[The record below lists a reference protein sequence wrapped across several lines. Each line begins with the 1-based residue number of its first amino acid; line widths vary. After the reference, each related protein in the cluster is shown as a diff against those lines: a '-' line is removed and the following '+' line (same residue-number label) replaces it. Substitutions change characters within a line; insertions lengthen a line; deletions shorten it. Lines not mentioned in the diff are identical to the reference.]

1 MIQSPPH
8 EPARSRRR
16 EEAETPLADQV
27 RLLTAAA
34 TVQGFNAPNFL
45 STNSLLTDSYGR
57 VMRDLR
63 VSVTDRCNFRCLYCL
78 PETEAALN
86 FYRGRW
92 ANLPNPTPIARQ
104 WTSHEKIL
112 SFEEIERLVRIAADL
127 GIQKI
132 RLTGG
137 EPLLRQQIEILVG
150 KIARI
155 PGITDL
161 AMTTNGFLFPKK
173 AKALRDAGLK
183 RISFSMDSLDREN
196 FKKITGRDGLNEVLQ
211 SIELA
216 QQLGLNPVKVNA
228 VIIRG
233 INDHEIETLA
243 EFAREKNLG
252 LRFIEFMPLD
262 SGRAWQ
268 KELVVSAKEILQ
280 RLETHFSRSA
290 DSLSASSRDPF
301 QNADKLSALLRI
313 KSQNKSE
320 TAKRWTFADGRGE
333 IGIIAPVSEPFCG
346 NCNRIRLMADGKIR
360 TCLFSAGEHDFRSLL
375 RDGSDDEAI
384 QNELRNVVW
393 KKEDRHHIGEPE
405 FVQPQ
410 RSMSCIGG

>member
-1 MIQSPPH
+1 MIRPN
-8 EPARSRRR
+8 
-16 EEAETPLADQV
+16 
-27 RLLTAAA
+27 LLI
-34 TVQGFNAPNFL
+34 
-45 STNSLLTDSYGR
+45 DSHGR

-92 ANLPNPTPIARQ
+92 ANLPNPTPIARRWQ
-104 WTSHEKIL
+104 SNEKIL
-112 SFEEIERLVRIAADL
+112 TFEEIERLVRVAVDL

-137 EPLLRQQIEILVG
+137 EPLLRRQIEILVE

-161 AMTTNGFLFPKK
+161 AMTTNGFLFQKK

-183 RISFSMDSLDREN
+183 RISFSMDSLDADN
-196 FKKITGRDGLNEVLQ
+196 FKKITGRDGLNEVLE

-228 VIIRG
+228 VVIRG
-233 INDHEIETLA
+233 INDHEIESLA
-243 EFAREKNLG
+243 EFAQEKNLSF
-252 LRFIEFMPLD
+252 RFIEFMPLD

-268 KELVVSAKEILQ
+268 KELVVPAKEILQ
-280 RLETHFSRSA
+280 RLQTRF
-290 DSLSASSRDPF
+290 
-301 QNADKLSALLRI
+301 LLQSV
-313 KSQNKSE
+313 KSENKSE
-320 TAKRWTFADGRGE
+320 TAKRWKFPDGRGE

-346 NCNRIRLMADGKIR
+346 HCNRIRLMADGKIR
-360 TCLFSAGEHDFRSLL
+360 TCLFSANEHDFRALL
-375 RDGSDDEAI
+375 RDNADDETI
-384 QNELRNVVW
+384 RNELQDVVW
-393 KKEDRHHIGEPE
+393 QKEARHHIGEPE